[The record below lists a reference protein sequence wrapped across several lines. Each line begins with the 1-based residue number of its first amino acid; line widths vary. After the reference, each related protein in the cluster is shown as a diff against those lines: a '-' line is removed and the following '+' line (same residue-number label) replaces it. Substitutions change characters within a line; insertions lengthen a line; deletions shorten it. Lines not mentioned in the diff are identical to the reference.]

1 MNIKITVNINININ
15 INKQQKNYNNLEK
28 SHISLQKT
36 TFKEAYDKIRS
47 NKLNRVNKLVNL

>member
-1 MNIKITVNINININ
+1 MNIKITVNININ